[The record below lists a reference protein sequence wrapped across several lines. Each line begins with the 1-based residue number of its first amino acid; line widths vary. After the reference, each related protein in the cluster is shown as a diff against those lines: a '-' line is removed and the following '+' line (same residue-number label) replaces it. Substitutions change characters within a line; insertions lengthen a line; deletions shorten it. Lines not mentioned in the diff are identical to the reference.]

1 MLPHQVDPGWYDAYW
16 WTDRPCPKRRSLTG
30 SLVRF
35 AALVFSAGGRR
46 CGAELFRGAERAKQR
61 AGLGT
66 GMKLCPGPG
75 ARYGSSGLSSRAH

>member
-35 AALVFSAGGRR
+35 AALVFLLAGG
-46 CGAELFRGAERAKQR
+46 GVVLSYFEAQSA
-61 AGLGT
+61 
-66 GMKLCPGPG
+66 P
-75 ARYGSSGLSSRAH
+75 SSAQDWEQE